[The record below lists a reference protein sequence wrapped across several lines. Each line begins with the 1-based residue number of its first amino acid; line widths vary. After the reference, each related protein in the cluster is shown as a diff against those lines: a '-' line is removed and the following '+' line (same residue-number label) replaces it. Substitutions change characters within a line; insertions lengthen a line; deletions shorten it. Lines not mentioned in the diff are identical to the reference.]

1 MNFRQK
7 KIAAALSYALGL
19 GGATALLTA
28 GPATAQQTPPTTG
41 QTTPQ
46 TGQAQGTIRVEV
58 TGSNIKRIEGEGALP
73 VTVLTRDDIDKS
85 GATTIPEILNLISQN
100 NSSGGVQISNVIGV
114 TSYSNQTASLRGLGG
129 IGTLVLV
136 NGKRLGAFSG
146 GVSGTEGT
154 NLAFI
159 PFSAIER
166 VEVLTDG
173 ASAIYGSDAVGG
185 VINFIMRQ
193 DYQGADATFYYGSP
207 TQGPGNHGSAYN
219 IQATGGFGSLD
230 KDKYN
235 VFGSFFYQQQKQLY
249 AVDRDFA
256 NSSYK
261 PYIGLNTTSGQTFP
275 GYISTGGIGSLTFPN
290 CAPSIV
296 IGARCRFDP
305 NATPGVE
312 ILPNTKTFTFFGA
325 ARYQINNNW
334 QAYITGLYAHSDND
348 YVIQPVPL
356 SDQIST
362 VISPTGAATI
372 LLPPSSPYYPTAAA
386 IAAGVNGQPLNVRWR
401 CYPCGFRDQ
410 EDISEA
416 YQIVPGIKGTAWNWD
431 WDFAFQYSQNTL
443 TDKLNNGFPLY
454 TKILALLNSGAIDVL
469 STNLPADQN
478 AAVAATDFNGT
489 AATAKLKSYGIDFKG
504 SSDIY
509 QLPAGPLAVA
519 AGVQTFKTTLTQNFA
534 PSLQT
539 GDISGFGGAANNI
552 DHSRNQWAVYG
563 EVNVPIVKNL
573 EGDVQ
578 VRYDHYSDFG
588 STTNPKV
595 SARWQPYNWL
605 LLRASYGTGFLA
617 PTLYQLWTPQVQNI
631 TPPGSSDPL
640 RCPNP
645 QGPGNASNP
654 DCNTQFPDLLGGN
667 PNLKPQTSSQWQV
680 GGIFEPVQGFSFGL
694 DYFQLL
700 LSDLVSTGVPLNVIL
715 NPGTYAAYSYL
726 VTRAANCVGGQ
737 PCPITSIDQRNTN
750 FGKVRIQGFDIDLKA
765 VSPPSAWGRVR
776 FEIAGTYYTR
786 YDTRNPD
793 GSYTSAISNQYSG
806 SLSGTIGVIPR
817 WKSYAPLTWE
827 YGPWSATIANTYQS
841 GYVDYTP
848 GPNGPRE
855 VGTVTLWDV
864 QGVYTG
870 FKNTTLTL
878 GLKNVFNQNPPLSNF
893 NLAFQAGY
901 DPSYWDP
908 RQRFIYGSI
917 KYVFN
922 DLLGMK

>member
-7 KIAAALSYALGL
+7 KIAVALTYALGL

-28 GPATAQQTPPTTG
+28 VPATAQQTPPTD
-41 QTTPQ
+41 
-46 TGQAQGTIRVEV
+46 QAQGAIRVEV

-73 VTVLTRDDIDKS
+73 VTVISRDEIDKS
-85 GATTIPEILNLISQN
+85 GATTVPEILNLISAN
-100 NSSGGVQISNVIGV
+100 NSSGAVQISNTIGV

-129 IGTLVLV
+129 VGTLVLV

-146 GVSGTEGT
+146 GVQATEGT

-193 DYQGADATFYYGSP
+193 DYQGADATLWAGGP
-207 TQGPGNHGSAYN
+207 TEGPGNHGREY
-219 IQATGGFGSLD
+219 QVQGTVGFGSLD

-235 VFGSFFYQQQKQLY
+235 VFGSFNYQEQKPLY
-249 AVDRDFA
+249 SIDRSFA
-256 NSSYK
+256 NTSYR
-261 PYIGLNTTSGQTFP
+261 PDIGLNTTSGQTFP
-275 GYISTGGIGSLTFPN
+275 GYISTGGIGNLTFPD
-290 CAPSIV
+290 CAPSVV
-296 IGARCRFDP
+296 IGTRCRYDP
-305 NATPGVE
+305 EMVPGVQ
-312 ILPNTKTFTFFGA
+312 ILPQTKTFNFFGA
-325 ARYQINNNW
+325 ARYQINSDW
-334 QAYITGLYAHSDND
+334 QAYLTGLYAHSDND
-348 YVIQPVPL
+348 YVIQPAPI

-362 VISPTGAATI
+362 ITTPTGGAQI
-372 LLPPSSPYYPTAAA
+372 LLPPTSPYYPHAQA
-386 IAAGVNGQPLNVRWR
+386 IAAGVDGQPLNVRWR

-410 EDISEA
+410 EDISTA
-416 YQIVPGIKGTAWNWD
+416 YQAVAGIKGSHWNWD
-431 WDFAFQYSQNTL
+431 FDGSFQYSANTL
-443 TDKLNNGFPLY
+443 SDQLNNGFPLY
-454 TKILALLNSGAIDVL
+454 TPLLALLNSGTINVL
-469 STNLPADQN
+469 TGNLPADQA
-478 AAVAATDFNGT
+478 AAVRGTDFFGQ
-489 AATAKLKSYGIDFKG
+489 AAAAKLKSYGIDLKA

-509 QLPAGPLAVA
+509 ALPAGPLALAVGA
-519 AGVQTFKTTLTQNFA
+519 QTVHTALTQNFA
-534 PSLQT
+534 PALQA
-539 GDISGFGGAANNI
+539 GEVAGFGGAAENI
-552 DHSRNQWAVYG
+552 DVSRNQWAIFG
-563 EVNVPIVKNL
+563 ELNVPIMKNL
-573 EGDVQ
+573 EGDIQ

-588 STTNPKV
+588 STTNPKI
-595 SARWQPYNWL
+595 SMRWQPYNSL

-617 PTLYQLWTPQVQNI
+617 PTLFQLWTPQIQNI
-631 TPPGSSDPL
+631 TPAGSSDPL

-645 QGPGNASNP
+645 NDPNAGNNP

-667 PNLKPQTSSQWQV
+667 PKLLPQESSQWQV
-680 GGIFEPVQGFSFGL
+680 GGIFEPVPGVSFGL

-700 LSDLVSTGVPLNVIL
+700 LSNLVSSGVPLNAIL
-715 NPGTYAAYSYL
+715 NPGTAAQYAYL
-726 VTRAANCVGGQ
+726 VTRAATCVGGQ
-737 PCPITSIDQRNTN
+737 PCPITSINQLNVN
-750 FGKVRIQGFDIDLKA
+750 FGKIRIQGFDIDFKA
-765 VSPPSAWGRVR
+765 VSPASAWGRVK

-786 YDTRNPD
+786 YDTHNPD

-806 SLSGTIGVIPR
+806 TLSGTIGVIPR

-827 YGPWSATIANTYQS
+827 YGPWSATLANTYQS
-841 GYVDYTP
+841 GYTDYTP
-848 GPNGPRE
+848 GPNGPRT
-855 VGTVTLWDV
+855 VGTLTLWDL

-878 GLKNVFNQNPPLSNF
+878 GMKNVLNQNPPLSNF

>member
-7 KIAAALSYALGL
+7 KLAVALSYALGL

-28 GPATAQQTPPTTG
+28 VPATAQQTAPA
-41 QTTPQ
+41 
-46 TGQAQGTIRVEV
+46 GQAQGTIRVEV
-58 TGSNIKRIEGEGALP
+58 TGSSIKRIEGEGALP

-85 GATTIPEILNLISQN
+85 GATTVPEILNLISAN
-100 NSSGGVQISNVIGV
+100 NSSGSVQISNVIGV

-129 IGTLVLV
+129 VGTLVLV

-146 GVSGTEGT
+146 GVSATEGT

-193 DYQGADATFYYGSP
+193 DYQGADATFYAGGP
-207 TQGPGNHGSAYN
+207 TEGPGNHGQAYQV
-219 IQATGGFGSLD
+219 QATLGFGSLD
-230 KDKYN
+230 KDRYN
-235 VFGSFFYQQQKQLY
+235 VFGSFNYQEQKPLY
-249 AVDRDFA
+249 AVDRNFA
-256 NSSYK
+256 NSSYR
-261 PYIGLNTTSGQTFP
+261 PDIGLNSTSGQTFP
-275 GYISTGGIGSLTFPN
+275 GYISTGGIGNLTFPN
-290 CAPSIV
+290 CAPSTP
-296 IGARCRFDP
+296 IGTRCRFDP

-312 ILPNTKTFTFFGA
+312 IIPQTKTFNFFGA
-325 ARYQINNNW
+325 ARYQINNDW
-334 QAYITGLYAHSDND
+334 QAYLTGLYAHSDND

-372 LLPPSSPYYPTAAA
+372 LLPPTSPFYPTAAA

-416 YQIVPGIKGTAWNWD
+416 YQVVAGVKGSQWNWD
-431 WDFAFQYSQNTL
+431 FDGSFQYSQNTL
-443 TDKLNNGFPLY
+443 DDKLNNGFPLY
-454 TKILALLNSGAIDVL
+454 TKILSLLNSGSINVL
-469 STNLPADQN
+469 TANVPADQA
-478 AAVAATDFNGT
+478 AAVAATDFFGT
-489 AATAKLKSYGIDFKG
+489 AATAKLKSYGIDLKG
-504 SSDIY
+504 SSEIY

-519 AGVQTFKTTLTQNFA
+519 LGAQTVHTALTQDFA
-534 PSLQT
+534 PSLQV
-539 GDISGFGGAANNI
+539 GDVSGFGGAAQNI
-552 DHSRNQWAVYG
+552 NATRNQWAIFG

-595 SARWQPYNWL
+595 SLRWQPYNSL

-617 PTLYQLWTPQVQNI
+617 PTLYELFTPQVQNI
-631 TPPGSSDPL
+631 TPAGSSDPL
-640 RCPNP
+640 RCPDPN
-645 QGPGNASNP
+645 GPNSGSNP

-667 PNLKPQTSSQWQV
+667 PKLQPQTSSQWQV
-680 GGIFEPVQGFSFGL
+680 GGIFEPTPGVSFGL

-700 LSDLVSTGVPLNVIL
+700 LSNLVSSGVPLNVIL
-715 NPGTYAAYSYL
+715 NPNTAAQYAYL
-726 VTRAANCVGGQ
+726 VTRAATCDGGP
-737 PCPITSIDQRNTN
+737 PCPITSINQLNTN
-750 FGKVRIQGFDIDLKA
+750 FGKIRIQGFDIDIKM
-765 VSPPSAWGRVR
+765 VSPSSAWGRVK
-776 FEIAGTYYTR
+776 FEISGTYYTR
-786 YDTRNPD
+786 YDTHNPD
-793 GSYTSAISNQYSG
+793 GSYTSSISNQYSG
-806 SLSGTIGVIPR
+806 LLSGTIGVIPR

-841 GYVDYTP
+841 GYVDYNP
-848 GPNGPRE
+848 GPNGPRQ
-855 VGTVTLWDV
+855 VGTLTLWDL

-878 GLKNVFNQNPPLSNF
+878 GMKNVLNTNPPVSNMT
-893 NLAFQAGY
+893 LTFQSGY
-901 DPSYWDP
+901 DSSYWDP

-922 DLLGMK
+922 DLFGMK